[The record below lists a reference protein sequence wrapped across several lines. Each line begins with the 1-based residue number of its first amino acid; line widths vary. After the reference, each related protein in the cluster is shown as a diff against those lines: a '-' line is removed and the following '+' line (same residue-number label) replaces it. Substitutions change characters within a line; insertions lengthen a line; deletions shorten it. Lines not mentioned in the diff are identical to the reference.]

1 MEQNREQHSFDGYM
15 PPVEQ
20 GKTEQSELP
29 IPIEARQG
37 ARIEQKGEHHTPVM
51 QATPVPVQ
59 AIQLPTPVVAAPD
72 DTTQQSSAI
81 DDNPIVAGDVDLIE
95 KEWVD
100 KAKKIIAVTK
110 GRPYEQAKAIALL
123 QADYLKKRHNRE
135 LGGGV

>member
-1 MEQNREQHSFDGYM
+1 
-15 PPVEQ
+15 
-20 GKTEQSELP
+20 
-29 IPIEARQG
+29 
-37 ARIEQKGEHHTPVM
+37 M

-100 KAKKIIAVTK
+100 RAKKIIDQTK
-110 GRPYEQAKAIALL
+110 SDPHQREQQVNKL
-123 QADYLKKRHNRE
+123 QIDYVKKRYGKDIGSE
-135 LGGGV
+135 

>member
-20 GKTEQSELP
+20 GKTEQSELA

-59 AIQLPTPVVAAPD
+59 AIQLSTPVVAAPD

-100 KAKKIIAVTK
+100 RAKKIIDQTK
-110 GRPYEQAKAIALL
+110 SDPHQREQQVNKL
-123 QADYLKKRHNRE
+123 QIDYVKKRYGKDIGSE
-135 LGGGV
+135 

>member
-51 QATPVPVQ
+51 HATPVPVQ

-81 DDNPIVAGDVDLIE
+81 DDNPIVAGYVYLIE
-95 KEWVD
+95 KELVD
-100 KAKKIIAVTK
+100 RANKIIYQTK
-110 GRPYEQAKAIALL
+110 SDPHQREQQVNKL
-123 QADYLKKRHNRE
+123 QIDYVKKRYGKDIGSE
-135 LGGGV
+135 